1 MRRIQTLAPAGQ
13 RSATPA
19 SNASP
24 LAAGGGGGIPRHP
37 ELRGGR
43 LVRLTTSCPRCG
55 SRPALRVTEE
65 LVRGID
71 APEEPTRIGTY
82 QCHRRGCGTIYD
94 LYVDTR
100 LLEAEP
106 GGAH

>member
-1 MRRIQTLAPAGQ
+1 MRRNQMLAPAGQ
-13 RSATPA
+13 RSAAPV
-19 SNASP
+19 SNLPS
-24 LAAGGGGGIPRHP
+24 LAADTGGNSPVPGQ
-37 ELRGGR
+37 RGSR

-55 SRPALRVTEE
+55 SRPALRVTED
-65 LVRGID
+65 LVRGIN

-94 LYVDTR
+94 IYVDTR
-100 LLEAEP
+100 LLETEP